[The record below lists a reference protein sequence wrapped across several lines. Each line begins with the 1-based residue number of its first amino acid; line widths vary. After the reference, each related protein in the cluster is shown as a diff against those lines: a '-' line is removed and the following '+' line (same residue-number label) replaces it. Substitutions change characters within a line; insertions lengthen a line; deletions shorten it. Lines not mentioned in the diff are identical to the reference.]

1 MVKHRKC
8 HVNDLKLCACF
19 KCLSKQSAFFV
30 ITIREYK
37 WSSRVFALKFSL
49 TAKAVVLVSFQI
61 AGCKVSRRATISNH
75 SLPFRNTFAPVQ
87 TRALIGTNRAPIV
100 RSI

>member
-1 MVKHRKC
+1 MVKHTKW

-37 WSSRVFALKFSL
+37 CSSRVFSLKFSL

-87 TRALIGTNRAPIV
+87 ARALIG
-100 RSI
+100 